1 MKFKNIPTD
10 IKIKSIEEAKQEVF
24 EILKILEKE
33 EKLDD
38 LLDKYNRLMH
48 LNNYIEQKF
57 KDKLRQISQSN
68 INSKQKI
75 F

>member
-68 INSKQKI
+68 IHSKQKI

>member
-1 MKFKNIPTD
+1 MKLKNIPTD

-48 LNNYIEQKF
+48 LNYYIEQKF
-57 KDKLRQISQSN
+57 KDKLKQISQSN
-68 INSKQKI
+68 INSAQK
-75 F
+75 FF